1 MTPREVRERILD
13 DHAGLR
19 EQFEEIG
26 ALYER
31 FESGSTEVAGEL
43 RQLGAA
49 LYEIFDAHLKLE
61 DEQLAPVLMTIPK
74 KGKELAERLEREH
87 REQRELIHFLLG
99 RLEEPERPTTQ
110 IAKELQGFADYLKLE
125 MTHEESAI
133 LSHQLLQ
140 N

>member
-19 EQFEEIG
+19 EQLEEIG
-26 ALYER
+26 ALYGRLEG
-31 FESGSTEVAGEL
+31 GSAEVGGEL
-43 RQLGAA
+43 RERGAA

-61 DEQLAPVLMTIPK
+61 DEQLAPVLRTIPK
-74 KGKELAERLEREH
+74 MGRELAERLEREH

-110 IAKELQGFADYLKLE
+110 VAKELQAFADYLKLE